1 MQTKRGRTSQSG
13 TGTDRGEGESE
24 ESLERRRHPGPDH
37 WTQNGQL
44 QPTGLE
50 KQQQFLIFS
59 YNIDMM

>member
-13 TGTDRGEGESE
+13 TGADGGEGESE
-24 ESLERRRHPGPDH
+24 ESLEWRRHPGSDH

-50 KQQQFLIFS
+50 KQQQFL
-59 YNIDMM
+59 